1 MNRGKGI
8 CVAVAVVLGIV
19 SILLAILST
28 VSAQTTIVLLGVALL
43 VLSAGVLQKYR
54 DSAIVLWNKQAPQHQ
69 ISVPAVGRK
78 RKRRANSCAS
88 GMASEVRATTLLALY

>member
-8 CVAVAVVLGIV
+8 CIAVAIVLSIV

-43 VLSAGVLQKYR
+43 VLSAGVLQK
-54 DSAIVLWNKQAPQHQ
+54 
-69 ISVPAVGRK
+69 
-78 RKRRANSCAS
+78 
-88 GMASEVRATTLLALY
+88 

>member
-8 CVAVAVVLGIV
+8 CIAVAVVLSIV

-43 VLSAGVLQKYR
+43 VLSAGVLQKQK
-54 DSAIVLWNKQAPQHQ
+54 DSAIVLWNRQA
-69 ISVPAVGRK
+69 S
-78 RKRRANSCAS
+78 
-88 GMASEVRATTLLALY
+88 